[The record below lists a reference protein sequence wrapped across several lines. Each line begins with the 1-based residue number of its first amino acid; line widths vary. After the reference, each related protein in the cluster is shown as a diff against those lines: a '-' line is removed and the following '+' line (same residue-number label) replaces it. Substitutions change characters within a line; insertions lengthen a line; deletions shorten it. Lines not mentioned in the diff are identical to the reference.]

1 MTIKKKSFA
10 VIFPGLCVTII
21 VFVTA
26 TLSCI
31 FVINF
36 RSLSSRNVIDHTQD
50 RINAMKEVVL
60 SSFETWSALVR
71 YAGFAT
77 VPFLTQ
83 DPMGMGQVEDI
94 FARIQGSQTGV
105 WLLYATSSKKWTE
118 PGGYAIFSDR
128 TPRAETWDNT
138 TRNWYISA
146 RTTPGKIA
154 YADPYIAQNSGQLT
168 TTLSTIITDAQGKEL
183 GVIAGDVSIG
193 FLTGLLKGKGDLT
206 EQETYIL
213 DKQGLFITHPDQKAV
228 LQKDFFIESGLARY
242 RNQILGL
249 QAGSQPFSL
258 LDEHNFIYGVFIPGP
273 DWLLVTTIPRS
284 IISQET
290 DRITFLLIGLA
301 VGLVVVVSLISVIF
315 TRGLVR
321 PLQELEL
328 FSRALSQGDFSG
340 TVPEYRTK
348 EAGQLAEGFNTIN
361 TKISVLV
368 KRIIGSFETMNKYAK
383 ELRGVMEQN
392 AVSTGKITESVHGIT
407 ARIRECAEKTGENT
421 ESAAH
426 INHEIKAFSTTVGE
440 QARQIGVAFQVIK
453 EVVESISGEKRLI
466 TGLSKQ
472 IEGLV
477 GSAELEHKH
486 IMRSGEIIGQVE
498 VDSEALVEMNKVIAG
513 VAEQTNL
520 LAMNAAIEAAHAGE
534 AGRGFGVVAAEIR
547 KLSETTANQAKSSSA
562 TLLTIK
568 QRIGEVAK
576 LSGIIEGAY
585 GETNGY
591 IQRIKEEVG
600 EIREAAECQ
609 DGGSGEILEGLREI
623 EGVTKQVGRYVGTI
637 QEEADASLGNSK

>member
-1 MTIKKKSFA
+1 
-10 VIFPGLCVTII
+10 
-21 VFVTA
+21 
-26 TLSCI
+26 
-31 FVINF
+31 
-36 RSLSSRNVIDHTQD
+36 
-50 RINAMKEVVL
+50 MKGVVA
-60 SSFETWSALVR
+60 SSFETWSSLVR
-71 YAGFAT
+71 YAGFAAT
-77 VPFLTQ
+77 PFLIQ
-83 DPMGMGQVEDI
+83 DPIGVGEVEDI
-94 FARIQGSQTGV
+94 FARIQGSQTEV

-118 PGGYAIFSDR
+118 PGGYAVFSDR
-128 TPRAETWDNT
+128 ALRPESWDNT
-138 TRNWYISA
+138 TRNWYTSA
-146 RTTPGKIA
+146 RANPGKIA

-168 TTLSTIITDAQGKEL
+168 TTLSTIITDTQGKEL

-193 FLTGLLKGKGDLT
+193 FLTGLLKAEGDLT
-206 EQETYIL
+206 KQETYIL
-213 DKQGLFITHPDQKAV
+213 DERGLFITHPNQEAV
-228 LQKDFFIESGLARY
+228 LQKDFFIESGLESY

-249 QAGSQPFSL
+249 QAFSQPFSL

-273 DWLLVTTIPRS
+273 EWLLVTTIPRAV
-284 IISQET
+284 IFQET
-290 DRITFLLIGLA
+290 NRITFLLIGLA
-301 VGLVVVVSLISVIF
+301 VGLVVVVSLVSVIF

-321 PLQELEL
+321 PLQELEV
-328 FSRALSQGDFSG
+328 FSRDLSQGDFSG

-361 TKISVLV
+361 IKMSVLV
-368 KRIIGSFETMNKYAK
+368 ERIKGSFETMNKYAQ
-383 ELRGVMEQN
+383 ELRGVMKQN
-392 AVSTGKITESVHGIT
+392 AVSTGKITESVHIIT
-407 ARIRECAEKTGENT
+407 AQIRECSEKTGENT

-426 INHEIKAFSTTVGE
+426 IDHEIKAFRNTVGE
-440 QARQIGVAFQVIK
+440 QARQIGIAFQVIK

-466 TGLSKQ
+466 KGLSEQ

-486 IMRSGEIIGQVE
+486 IIRSGEIVGQVE
-498 VDSEALVEMNKVIAG
+498 VESEALVEMNKVIAG

-568 QRIGEVAK
+568 QRIGEIAK

-591 IQRIKEEVG
+591 IQRIKGEVG
-600 EIREAAECQ
+600 EIREAAEYQ

-623 EGVTKQVGRYVGTI
+623 EGITSQVGRYVGTI
-637 QEEADASLGNSK
+637 QEEADASLGNSKELRVSIGLIEHQIQDIREQMEQVSRSFQMSLDQNTEALESMNQALNKLKIRG